1 MSRPVGIAMLL
12 LVLASA
18 CATARA
24 RSKPVSDCNYVG
36 EADYVAPRAPV
47 LSTSDTMGPSK
58 VIWVHPPAEDYLISR
73 GTHVYSCTP
82 HT

>member
-1 MSRPVGIAMLL
+1 MKTAILLL
-12 LVLASA
+12 LVLGSA
-18 CATARA
+18 CATT
-24 RSKPVSDCNYVG
+24 RSAAVAECKYVG

-47 LSTSDTMGPSK
+47 LNANDTMGPSK
-58 VIWVHPPAEDYLISR
+58 VIWVHPPAENYFWSQ